1 MRRAVT
7 FFLLV
12 FFLSAVHNNSMQML
26 SIENG
31 KVYTEGYSLSH
42 IFKNST
48 FGTQKFLSTIP
59 HSFDS
64 NFFCQYFHISLK
76 KTYLPEKQ
84 AVDIDTPVNKTFMFN
99 PLNLLSFLSSPS
111 SAFLAKYYKPLT
123 KFPRLLKTTVLL
135 IYFQQYGPYLAI
147 RPATYEI
154 LQNGINFK

>member
-1 MRRAVT
+1 
-7 FFLLV
+7 
-12 FFLSAVHNNSMQML
+12 MQML

-31 KVYTEGYSLSH
+31 KVYTEGYNLSH
-42 IFKNST
+42 IFNNST

-64 NFFCQYFHISLK
+64 NFSYQYFHIILK

-84 AVDIDTPVNKTFMFN
+84 AVDIDTPVNKTFMLN

-135 IYFQQYGPYLAI
+135 IYFQQCRPYWAI
-147 RPATYEI
+147 RPVTGEI
-154 LQNGINFK
+154 RFWPDGVIV

>member
-1 MRRAVT
+1 
-7 FFLLV
+7 
-12 FFLSAVHNNSMQML
+12 MQML

-31 KVYTEGYSLSH
+31 KVYTERYSLSH

-64 NFFCQYFHISLK
+64 NFFCQNFHISLK

-84 AVDIDTPVNKTFMFN
+84 AVDIDTPVNET
-99 PLNLLSFLSSPS
+99 
-111 SAFLAKYYKPLT
+111 
-123 KFPRLLKTTVLL
+123 
-135 IYFQQYGPYLAI
+135 
-147 RPATYEI
+147 